1 MGLSYFKG
9 ASMIFMRLP
18 RPVVI
23 KLLNSI
29 IVLALSFATSLSQ
42 AETPSA
48 SAVASAHPLATQAGM
63 DMLTSGGNAFDAAVA
78 VTATLAVVEPF
89 GSGIGGG
96 GLWLL
101 HESRKNKEI
110 MIDGRETAPAAASRD
125 MYLDEKGEPI
135 AGLSVDG
142 PLAAAIPGVPAALVH
157 IAQKYGRLPLSATL
171 APAIKIAKEGFT
183 VDERYRRL
191 AQMRKNILN
200 RFPSSARIFL
210 VDGDVPPPGHV
221 IVQTDLAKT
230 LTTIAQKGHDGFY
243 RGGVAQALVEETQ
256 KAGGIWTMNDL
267 ANYRVVE
274 REPVRTVYKGIKITT
289 ASPPSS
295 GGIALVD
302 ALNILSAYDLEKMPR
317 VTQSH
322 TIVEAMRRA
331 YRDRALYLGDPDFA
345 DIPIALLTS
354 PIYAAGQR
362 TTLHLDK
369 ATPSSVFTGIN
380 AIKEGFHTT
389 HFSIMDQERNCVA
402 ATVTVNVPFGSAFV
416 AAGTGVLLND
426 EMDDFSVK
434 PGVPNAYGLVGAEAN
449 SIAPNKRPL
458 SSMSPTLLDGPQG
471 MAVLGTPG
479 GSRIISM
486 VLLGILDYA
495 RGNKPES
502 WVSQKR
508 FHHQYLPD
516 KIQFEM
522 GAFDDNVKSELQ
534 FMGHELDELKNPYG
548 NMQAVLWDVKNNK
561 VYAASDSRGV
571 GLSIVQDVKK

>member
-1 MGLSYFKG
+1 MNMRL
-9 ASMIFMRLP
+9 MRLP

-23 KLLNSI
+23 KLLNSVF
-29 IVLALSFATSLSQ
+29 VLALSLNASLSI

-48 SAVASAHPLATQAGM
+48 SAVASAHPLATQAGIEI
-63 DMLTSGGNAFDAAVA
+63 LKTGGNAFDAAVA
-78 VTATLAVVEPF
+78 ITAMLAVVEPY
-89 GSGIGGG
+89 GSGLGGG

-101 HESRKNKEI
+101 HDNRKNKEI

-125 MYLDEKGEPI
+125 MYLNAKGEVVEN
-135 AGLSVDG
+135 LSVNG

-157 IAQKYGRLPLSATL
+157 IAQKYGQLPLAATL
-171 APAIKIAKEGFT
+171 APAIKVAKEGFA

-191 AQMRKNILN
+191 AQMRKNVLN
-200 RFPSSARIFL
+200 RYPSSAQIFL
-210 VDGDVPPPGHV
+210 VNGEAPPPGHI

-230 LTTIAQKGHDGFY
+230 LTAIAQKGNDGFY
-243 RGGVAQALVEETQ
+243 RGSVAQSIVEEIQ
-256 KAGGIWTMNDL
+256 KSGGNWSMNDL
-267 ANYRVVE
+267 ASYRVVE
-274 REPVRTVYKGIKITT
+274 REPIRTVYKGIKITT

-302 ALNILSAYDLEKMPR
+302 ALNILSAYDLEKMPLA
-317 VTQSH
+317 TQKH
-322 TIVEAMRRA
+322 AVVEAMRRA
-331 YRDRALYLGDPDFA
+331 YRDRALYLGDPDFV
-345 DIPIALLTS
+345 DIPVSLLTS
-354 PIYAAGQR
+354 PVYAAGQR

-369 ATPSSVFTGIN
+369 ATPSNTLTGIN

-389 HFSIMDQERNCVA
+389 HFSILDQERNSVA
-402 ATVTVNVPFGSAFV
+402 ATVTINVPFGSAYV
-416 AAGTGVLLND
+416 VQGTGVLLND

-434 PGVPNAYGLVGAEAN
+434 PGVPNAYSLVGAEAN

-495 RGNKPES
+495 RGNKPDS

-516 KIQFEM
+516 KIQYET
-522 GAFDDNVKSELQ
+522 GAFDDDVRAELQ
-534 FMGHELDELKNPYG
+534 FMGHELDEVKGPYG
-548 NMQAVLWDVKNNK
+548 NMQAILWDVKNNK
-561 VYAASDSRGV
+561 VFAASDPRGV
-571 GLSIVQDVKK
+571 GSSIVLDVKK